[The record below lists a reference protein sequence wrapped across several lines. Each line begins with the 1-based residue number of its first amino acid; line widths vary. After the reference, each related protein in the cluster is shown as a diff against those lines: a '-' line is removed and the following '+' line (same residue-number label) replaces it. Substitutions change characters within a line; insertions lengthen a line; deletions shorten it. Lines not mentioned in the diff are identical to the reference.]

1 MVLKEVF
8 EIFKKHPS
16 SPVTA
21 LITFAFSNYFM
32 LAFNNFCRSGFI
44 MLFLKFSVDI
54 LKKKKKNTANLVT
67 ALLFI
72 HLLV

>member
-44 MLFLKFSVDI
+44 MLFLKFSIDI
-54 LKKKKKNTANLVT
+54 KKKKNTANLVT